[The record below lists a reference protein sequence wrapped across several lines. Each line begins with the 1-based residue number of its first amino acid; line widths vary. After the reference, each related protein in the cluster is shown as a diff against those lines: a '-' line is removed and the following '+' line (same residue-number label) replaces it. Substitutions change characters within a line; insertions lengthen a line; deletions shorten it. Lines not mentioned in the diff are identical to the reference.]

1 MSHCRIPTML
11 RQAALTS
18 VVGGRWSVVA
28 LVVIALVLAPAPTV
42 AQRAGAAVW
51 GRVVDAAGGRALGQ
65 VEVILQGTGAP
76 ALTNDRGHFRIHRV
90 PPGVYVL
97 RARRL
102 GYQMR
107 VDTLEVPDGVSLE
120 VVVELS
126 VEPIEL
132 EGLEVVTR
140 SLLLET
146 RGFYE
151 RQSQG
156 FRGVF
161 LDRPRIEDRDPLYV
175 ADLFRNIPGVEVV
188 DGARLIMSQS
198 VNLMGGGRG
207 CEPALWLDG
216 VRSGM
221 RNYDY
226 IRPDHLEGV
235 EVYTGGG
242 APGKYN
248 DLCGTVVI
256 WTRVPMRRR

>member
-1 MSHCRIPTML
+1 MSHRRIRPML
-11 RQAALTS
+11 RLPARADARA
-18 VVGGRWSVVA
+18 GRWCITVFLLLA
-28 LVVIALVLAPAPTV
+28 VLAAPSAAT
-42 AQRAGAAVW
+42 AQAGGAAVW
-51 GRVVDAAGGRALGQ
+51 GRVVDADGGRGLGQ
-65 VEVILQGTGAP
+65 VEIILQGTGAP
-76 ALTNDRGHFRIHRV
+76 ALTNDRGQFRIHRV

-102 GYQMR
+102 GYQVR
-107 VDTLEVPDGVSLE
+107 VDTLDVPEGVSVE

-151 RQSQG
+151 RKSQG

-161 LDRPRIEDRDPLYV
+161 LDRPTIEDRDPLYV

-221 RNYDY
+221 RNYDF